1 MPAKTG
7 DHMDR
12 AFCRLYEQ
20 LRARAEAEGL
30 DLDDVAEDDGPRRSR
45 SLFE

>member
-30 DLDDVAEDDGPRRSR
+30 DLDDADEGEPRRSR

>member
-1 MPAKTG
+1 MPATTG

-20 LRARAEAEGL
+20 LKARAEAEGM
-30 DLDDVAEDDGPRRSR
+30 DLDEASDGRDQRRP
-45 SLFE
+45 

>member
-1 MPAKTG
+1 MPATTG

-30 DLDDVAEDDGPRRSR
+30 DLDDVDEGERRRSR

>member
-1 MPAKTG
+1 MPATTG

-20 LRARAEAEGL
+20 LKAREEADGP
-30 DLDDVAEDDGPRRSR
+30 DLDDDADDRRDAEG
-45 SLFE
+45 